1 MNLTTAT
8 PAEIDTRLVEL
19 RYQWAS
25 LDAKYQ
31 VWQRAAASTY
41 ATAAKVAE
49 AQVEMDAINQAMATN
64 QAGQDDITREF
75 NRRGG
80 WSRAWVVPGGHVH
93 KSKSCHSL
101 YADTTLILC
110 PRDIRKRDLSGATEE
125 EIVAAAGDRACTHCY
140 PSAPVEPRPSTIVLD
155 EEDGKAKAKAE
166 REAKRAEA
174 AAKKAVKAI
183 ANPDGTR
190 IKHDGWYIETEA
202 AAQQEYVQT
211 HADAAWNAYG
221 IGPAR
226 HEEKKAEVEHLLI
239 AIAHKHGE
247 TVEQARERL
256 APKVAAKAK
265 RDEREATKHA
275 IRLGLPLNK

>member
-1 MNLTTAT
+1 MNLATAT
-8 PAEIDTRLVEL
+8 PAEIDTRLVEVEFQL
-19 RYQWAS
+19 TMLHHQIIQQDRIVGRS
-25 LDAKYQ
+25 EG
-31 VWQRAAASTY
+31 VRRAA
-41 ATAAKVAE
+41 E
-49 AQVEMDAINQAMATN
+49 AGTLQAL
-64 QAGQDDITREF
+64 REKDGKLAREYRELKGEF
-75 NRRGG
+75 HRRGG
-80 WSRAWVVPGGHVH
+80 WTRAWVVPGGHVH
-93 KSKSCHSL
+93 SSRRCHSL
-101 YADTTLILC
+101 YADTTLILA

-155 EEDGKAKAKAE
+155 EEDDKAKAKAE

-183 ANPDGTR
+183 ANPDGTTIR
-190 IKHDGWYIETEA
+190 HDGWNIETESE
-202 AAQQEYVQT
+202 AQRIYVGT
-211 HADAAWNAYG
+211 HADAAWNAYRLG
-221 IGPAR
+221 AAR

-247 TVEQARERL
+247 TVEEARDRL